1 MKVSMKG
8 IIIISVI
15 IVLAIFA
22 LLILRSFLIEPTNG
36 SEEIRIY
43 AKPTGHLNY
52 CPSTM
57 RFTFSGMFIG
67 ERGLKISS
75 DSISYYIETKPHIDA
90 EGVWISEKEFQLDF
104 KSIIEPGRDY
114 SIFIKRIPLPYDS
127 IYIKSSKFSFTA
139 PEFEPLRIAVK
150 DIRNG
155 KATVIVGFNYNIIPN
170 IVKNDIIIKDS
181 NNKIIKITDV
191 FYSIKGNKKELSIKF
206 PTIKK
211 GSEYRILFKKGLI
224 SEQGFL
230 LKKDKEMKVVIGFSN
245 KPINLYISNV
255 QESGDEYSVKINVTT
270 VNNKRVKIQEQDISN
285 YFSVCPEIPIKIS
298 AYSGYISVFGSFSPE
313 EEYELTVSAGLK
325 GTNGEILEKDY
336 TLNINAPAKKSQLSF
351 LYNGKYFGKQGGLQ
365 VPLKVYGID
374 TVNIKISYMPVRNV
388 ALWYSCSNGS
398 RYSAYKYME
407 NLTVDHKII
416 IDKNGPIW
424 IDLREIAE
432 FSQYGIY
439 FIEARGKSKEGRWF
453 TDVMELTI
461 SDMSII
467 SKWSKDKVNIW
478 VVNNT
483 SLKPEANVEIEAWS
497 RNNFPIGTSTTNQNG
512 YCNIPVEKENR
523 QAYVVFAKKDN
534 DWTFLNLS
542 QARTHKE
549 TYDISGDIKQN
560 DYIAYFYPERDI
572 YRPGETIHFSVLV
585 RNVDTYT
592 GVNIPLKVQ
601 IRDPQGKKFI
611 MLTGNTNNNGLAA
624 FDLSTNASANTGK
637 YAIQISTGDKNI
649 YTGFIFI
656 ETFAPERM
664 RLKITLPDEININ
677 KEFSFDVDAMYLFGA
692 PASGENLKVKM
703 KCEETPFKGSG
714 TYNLYTFGSQRM
726 SDEKAPVINKNFG
739 ERTLNKNGHATIIY
753 KAQEK
758 MDFYLP
764 VKIMVYADVSEG
776 KSGRVT
782 KKVVEKTVYT
792 HPYYIGLKPQTTY
805 TSRNKEVP
813 VNGVL
818 VTPKNKLYD
827 KKAKLTYRVYQ
838 VEYSYSY
845 EYYDDFYWRRL
856 SEKIPVTSEKK
867 VTVTDGKFTVI
878 VPPNNSYRDLLV
890 EVCDENGGKSQVIIS
905 GWGWRYSRN
914 NNQIPP
920 PDVLNL
926 RLNKEKV
933 EPNEMVKVEALL
945 PFEGKILWT
954 VELDNIFIHEWRE
967 ATGEKAK
974 WEFKVPKDVPNV
986 YVTAL
991 LIRSNENY
999 LVSRAFGIER
1009 LRIRPSKMELPIEI
1023 TAPEY
1028 AKPGEKIKIKL
1039 KSSEQFD
1046 ATIAIVDEGILQLTN
1061 FITPDPYNNILRDRR
1076 LTVDMAEGFGW
1087 IVRKY
1092 LSRTGGGYASKESSY
1107 QEARFTRLVSYWSGI
1122 IHSNK
1127 HGKAEFEIKLPQFSG
1142 KLRIMA
1148 VGINNKKMGSSE
1160 KDIIVKS
1167 DVVISPTIPRF
1178 LYYNDEFQIPIS
1190 LVNTTKSSKTVS
1202 LNASFSSISPTSWK
1216 KKITIKSEGTEV
1228 VYIKGKVKEDSHRA
1242 KFVISAKTGNEMYKD
1257 TFEIPLYPDSPF
1269 ITEVTSIKVEN
1280 NNEADLK
1287 KYFSDW
1293 FDIAH
1298 SAQIYI
1304 STIPG
1309 INKLHYARYGIH
1321 YPYGC
1326 IEQTSTSTILLLRIS
1341 KILPIIAPNITME
1354 KYRDMVRTGI
1364 SKIISMQTISGGF
1377 SYWPGS
1383 IRPNEWSSIYAT
1395 FVLLEAKD
1403 AGFVVSETC
1412 LNAALTY
1419 ISSISSKN
1427 VFAYYVLAKGGK
1439 FKGYSSKIEELARNY
1454 KHRKYNRIQLLWI
1467 AGTLYEC
1474 GKSKEASEALYKALE
1489 MNIEKGRRM
1498 SGSFYSEIKG
1508 KALSLYMIEQIS
1520 SDIPEADELLNEL
1533 SSYLSN
1539 KTQRYYTTQEIAW
1552 STLAIGLYI
1561 DKHSFKEDVECDIL
1575 INGKKAE
1582 IKKSKGLLTLFIN
1595 NAPSKKNI
1603 KLKTNTYPLYLD
1615 IVNTGFSKSNKKFVP
1630 ISNGIK
1636 MQRKIYSYNGI
1647 PVSSA
1652 KQGEL
1657 LVMQV
1662 IIEST
1667 SNRYL
1672 ENVAFEIPI
1681 PAGIEIENPRL
1692 AGAALP
1698 AWTQKGK
1705 NKKIWNPDYLDV
1717 RDEKIM
1723 LFGNLNKKSYYYILL
1738 RAVTPGQFLYPQAK
1752 GIVMYNPEINVN
1764 TAVDTFNVFK
1774 K

>member
-1 MKVSMKG
+1 
-8 IIIISVI
+8 
-15 IVLAIFA
+15 
-22 LLILRSFLIEPTNG
+22 
-36 SEEIRIY
+36 
-43 AKPTGHLNY
+43 
-52 CPSTM
+52 
-57 RFTFSGMFIG
+57 
-67 ERGLKISS
+67 
-75 DSISYYIETKPHIDA
+75 
-90 EGVWISEKEFQLDF
+90 
-104 KSIIEPGRDY
+104 
-114 SIFIKRIPLPYDS
+114 
-127 IYIKSSKFSFTA
+127 
-139 PEFEPLRIAVK
+139 
-150 DIRNG
+150 
-155 KATVIVGFNYNIIPN
+155 
-170 IVKNDIIIKDS
+170 
-181 NNKIIKITDV
+181 
-191 FYSIKGNKKELSIKF
+191 
-206 PTIKK
+206 
-211 GSEYRILFKKGLI
+211 
-224 SEQGFL
+224 
-230 LKKDKEMKVVIGFSN
+230 IGFSD
-245 KPINLYISNV
+245 KPINLSINKV
-255 QESGDEYSVKINVTT
+255 EESSDEY
-270 VNNKRVKIQEQDISN
+270 RVKIKVSTTSNKQVKIKEEDISN
-285 YFSVCPEIPIKIS
+285 YFSVCPEIPIKVSSYI
-298 AYSGYISVFGSFSPE
+298 GYICIFGDFSPE

-325 GTNGEILEKDY
+325 GTNDEMLEKDCI
-336 TLNINAPAKKSQLSF
+336 LNINAPPKKSQLSF

-365 VPLKVYGID
+365 VPLKVHGID
-374 TVNIKISYMPVRNV
+374 TVSVNISYMPVRNV
-388 ALWYSCSNGS
+388 VLWYSCSNGN
-398 RYSAYKYME
+398 RHSAYKYME
-407 NLTVDHKII
+407 NIVTNHKIA

-439 FIEARGKSKEGRWF
+439 FIKVNGKSKEGRWF
-453 TDVMELTI
+453 SDIMELTI

-467 SKWSKDKVNIW
+467 SKWSKDKINMW

-512 YCNIPVEKENR
+512 YCNIPIEKENR
-523 QAYVVFAKKDN
+523 RTYVVFAKKDN

-549 TYDISGDIKQN
+549 TYDISGDIKQK

-592 GVNIPLKVQ
+592 GVNIPLKIQ
-601 IRDPQGKKFI
+601 IRDPKGKQYV

-677 KEFSFDVDAMYLFGA
+677 NKFSFDIDAMYLFGS

-703 KCEETPFKGSG
+703 KGEETPFKSTGA
-714 TYNLYTFGSQRM
+714 YNLYTFGSRRM
-726 SDEKAPVINKNFG
+726 NDEKKPIINKDFG
-739 ERTLNKNGHATIIY
+739 EYALDKTGHATITY
-753 KAQEK
+753 RAQEK

-792 HPYYIGLKPQTTY
+792 HPYYIGLKPKTTY
-805 TSRNKEVP
+805 TSRNNEIP

-818 VTPKNKLYD
+818 VTPKNTLYD
-827 KKAKLTYRVYQ
+827 KKTVLTYRVYQ
-838 VEYSYSY
+838 VAYSYSY
-845 EYYDDFYWRRL
+845 EYYNDFNWRRL
-856 SEKIPVTSEKK
+856 KEKIPVTSEKK
-867 VTVTDGKFTVI
+867 VTVNDGKFTVI

-905 GWGWRYSRN
+905 GWGWWYSRN

-926 RLNKEKV
+926 RLNKENV
-933 EPNEMVKVEALL
+933 EPNEMIKVEALL

-974 WEFKVPKDVPNV
+974 WEFKVPKNVPNV

-991 LIRSNENY
+991 LVRSNENY

-1023 TAPEY
+1023 TAPEH

-1061 FITPDPYNNILRDRR
+1061 FITPDPYNKILRDRR

-1092 LSRTGGGYASKESSY
+1092 LTRTGGGYASKESSY

-1127 HGKAEFEIKLPQFSG
+1127 KGKAEFEIKLPQFSG

-1148 VGINNKKMGSSE
+1148 VGVNNKKMGSSE

-1202 LNASFSSISPTSWK
+1202 LNASLTSISPSSWK

-1228 VYIKGKVKEDSHRA
+1228 VYIKGKVEKNTHRA
-1242 KFVISAKTGNEMYKD
+1242 KFIISAKTGNEMYKD

-1269 ITEVTSIKVEN
+1269 TTEVTSIKIEN
-1280 NNEADLK
+1280 NNEANLK

-1309 INKLHYARYGIH
+1309 LNKLHYARYGIR

-1326 IEQTSTSTILLLRIS
+1326 IEQTSTSTILLLRTS
-1341 KILPIIAPNITME
+1341 KLLPIIAPNITME
-1354 KYRDMVRTGI
+1354 KYRDMVRRGI
-1364 SKIISMQTISGGF
+1364 SKIISMQNISGGF

-1383 IRPNEWSSIYAT
+1383 IRSDEWSSIYAT

-1419 ISSISSKN
+1419 VSSISSKN

-1454 KHRKYNRIQLLWI
+1454 KHRKYNRVQLLWI

-1489 MNIEKGRRM
+1489 MNVEKGRIM

-1520 SDIPEADELLNEL
+1520 PDIPEADKLLNEL

-1539 KTQRYYTTQEIAW
+1539 KRRRYYTTQEIAW

-1561 DKHSFKEDVECDIL
+1561 EKHSLKEDIDCDII

-1582 IKKSKGLLTLFIN
+1582 IKKSKGLLTLFFN

-1603 KLKTNTYPLYLD
+1603 KLKTKTYPLYLD
-1615 IVNTGFSKSNKKFVP
+1615 IVNTGFSKNNKKFVSV
-1630 ISNGIK
+1630 SNG
-1636 MQRKIYSYNGI
+1636 MNLQRKIYSYSGKPI
-1647 PVSSA
+1647 STA
-1652 KQGEL
+1652 KQGDL

-1662 IIEST
+1662 FFEPT
-1667 SNRYL
+1667 RNNYL
-1672 ENVAFEIPI
+1672 ENVAFEVLI

-1692 AGAALP
+1692 TGAALP
-1698 AWTQKGK
+1698 TWINK
-1705 NKKIWNPDYLDV
+1705 NKDKHIWKPDYLDIK
-1717 RDEKIM
+1717 DEKIM
-1723 LFGNLNKKSYYYILL
+1723 LFGNIRGRNFYYILL